1 LKSFLAYTFI
11 ANEFDK
17 GRDPLAILAAI
28 IERSLL
34 KGLFVKDFHLSDLRS
49 RILEDW
55 GLSVPISI
63 LETQVF
69 SLRKSGIVEILTDSK
84 SGRKNYSLTANSAA
98 VELVDAGES
107 AAKEKYARI
116 VNKIDDARIAL
127 GIAGNGEEILSTW
140 LDANPDGVARI
151 WSISNSNRDLK
162 IASSVI
168 AKAMGLDANK
178 NTAFIDDITDLV
190 VGDQLYSAI
199 LETTQLQSDIL
210 ASDEGSSAKK
220 KMADVNIFLDVGILA
235 RLRGHFGQ
243 EMKLASTEF
252 LDMAHALGAKIKTF
266 DHTIDELKTV
276 MEAALNQMKYY
287 PSEAYGPIPAYML
300 EESKTPTEISE
311 EIDATEADVQSLGV
325 EIVSSPPIQEGLG
338 LDEIEFDRILQQD
351 VGMDNPVARRKD
363 IASLRSIY
371 MIRNGEPHIF
381 LERSKAIFV
390 TQNWALQA
398 ASHRFF
404 KPYFDGKTPSN
415 SVQIC
420 FTEAVI
426 ASRLWTRVRTHK
438 FA

>member
-1 LKSFLAYTFI
+1 
-11 ANEFDK
+11 
-17 GRDPLAILAAI
+17 
-28 IERSLL
+28 
-34 KGLFVKDFHLSDLRS
+34 
-49 RILEDW
+49 
-55 GLSVPISI
+55 
-63 LETQVF
+63 VF

-151 WSISNSNRDLK
+151 GSISNSNRDLK

-243 EMKLASTEF
+243 EMNIYLHDKKWGA
-252 LDMAHALGAKIKTF
+252 AHLSR
-266 DHTIDELKTV
+266 TV
-276 MEAALNQMKYY
+276 
-287 PSEAYGPIPAYML
+287 
-300 EESKTPTEISE
+300 
-311 EIDATEADVQSLGV
+311 
-325 EIVSSPPIQEGLG
+325 
-338 LDEIEFDRILQQD
+338 
-351 VGMDNPVARRKD
+351 
-363 IASLRSIY
+363 
-371 MIRNGEPHIF
+371 
-381 LERSKAIFV
+381 
-390 TQNWALQA
+390 
-398 ASHRFF
+398 
-404 KPYFDGKTPSN
+404 
-415 SVQIC
+415 
-420 FTEAVI
+420 
-426 ASRLWTRVRTHK
+426 
-438 FA
+438 